1 MKKKSAERPV
11 WFWIALGCVLVSI
24 LSLFLPI
31 FRYGS
36 GRNEVTFNIV
46 DLVSENEEFV
56 EKILRGY
63 HGPMEIDITGRMV
76 TVMAVLAV
84 LGLVLAI
91 VGLVTLRAQRPRTWN
106 FIITIIGLVVIM
118 IPSVIAMV
126 VVFGFG
132 QYYADKISLGIA
144 PILAPIALLLCIAV
158 VVRRKRKLSK
168 EMRKLHKEVEGRQ
181 LVRKA
186 GEL

>member
-1 MKKKSAERPV
+1 M
-11 WFWIALGCVLVSI
+11 
-24 LSLFLPI
+24 
-31 FRYGS
+31 
-36 GRNEVTFNIV
+36 TFNIV

-106 FIITIIGLVVIM
+106 FIITIIGLVIIM

-144 PILAPIALLLCIAV
+144 PILLCIAV